1 MHFEIFDYFLWL
13 NTEIVLKIDWRLS
26 SLYFLSRDDKIR
38 YLFFFYQITLIT
50 LLRSSSFIVLCWSIK
65 NLHRYAIANFSLSN
79 RF

>member
-38 YLFFFYQITLIT
+38 YLFF
-50 LLRSSSFIVLCWSIK
+50 SIK
-65 NLHRYAIANFSLSN
+65 LPSLHYYDHHPLLFFVGL
-79 RF
+79 